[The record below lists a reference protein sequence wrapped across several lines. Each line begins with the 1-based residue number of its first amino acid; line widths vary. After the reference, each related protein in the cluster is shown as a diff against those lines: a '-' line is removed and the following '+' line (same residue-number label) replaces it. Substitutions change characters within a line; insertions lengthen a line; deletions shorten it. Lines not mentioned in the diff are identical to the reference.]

1 MTNQLMLSQ
10 VRLVYDYLCDEV
22 ARCKNGSA
30 PIALLSHQRVLETAR
45 NGLFMVVRD
54 TLGEGYDE
62 AQEGNDVAGVVTR
75 RKNEENK
82 EAEIFGYPVADWK
95 RVLDENSVD
104 CPGKLAAFLEG
115 LKKYRRVMRNHGIKN
130 GHEELDER
138 LSLLD
143 LR

>member
-1 MTNQLMLSQ
+1 MTNQLMLAQ
-10 VRLVYDYLCDEV
+10 VRLVYEYLCDE
-22 ARCKNGSA
+22 AKRCKNGSA
-30 PIALLSHQRVLETAR
+30 PIALLSHQHVLETAR

-62 AQEGNDVAGVVTR
+62 AKEGNGVACVVSR
-75 RKNEENK
+75 RKNEESK
-82 EAEIFGYPVADWK
+82 EAEIFGYPVSDWK

-115 LKKYRRVMRNHGIKN
+115 FEKYRRVVRNHGIKN